1 MRFTLVTSFGSELF
15 GENLLYAILTLSVG
29 KVVEPVVRGQT
40 PSATFFSTE
49 YIAMD
54 QLTKRKQKYISRSQK
69 SMANLMRRYKVYSGD
84 SHMITMVTPEEIN
97 GWERCCESGKNS
109 SRLLKASSGLCVK
122 QRMLLIPLPQP
133 LDRAESVPRMWRKQ
147 VLHAQMTRMWV
158 HLFKGGSRWSKWT
171 RPHKG
176 GVFCIY
182 QSLGRVWWEGEECEW
197 QRQGTNCD

>member
-97 GWERCCESGKNS
+97 G
-109 SRLLKASSGLCVK
+109 
-122 QRMLLIPLPQP
+122 
-133 LDRAESVPRMWRKQ
+133 
-147 VLHAQMTRMWV
+147 
-158 HLFKGGSRWSKWT
+158 
-171 RPHKG
+171 
-176 GVFCIY
+176 
-182 QSLGRVWWEGEECEW
+182 
-197 QRQGTNCD
+197 